1 MTSKKPVTTAEQDGD
16 ETRSVVPADWR
27 AKYKERGGSCGD
39 ELAERLRRHLAA
51 QDGTIDLAKL
61 RKLAEANGVWRPGYE
76 KLNAGLARMSVS
88 NRLRALVRA
97 GVAIKWGRGKS
108 VK

>member
-1 MTSKKPVTTAEQDGD
+1 MTSKKPVATAEQDGD

-51 QDGTIDLAKL
+51 QDGTIDLAK
-61 RKLAEANGVWRPGYE
+61 RASSPKLIESG
-76 KLNAGLARMSVS
+76 
-88 NRLRALVRA
+88 
-97 GVAIKWGRGKS
+97 GRNMRN
-108 VK
+108 